1 MAGDTDRIEQDIA
14 KARED
19 LANTLDSLAVR
30 VSPER
35 LSTEAKSAVSA
46 LFAKPAVKYSLAAAG
61 ALVVAVIIRRVV
73 A

>member
-19 LANTLDSLAVR
+19 LANTLDELAAR
-30 VSPER
+30 ANPQR
-35 LSTEAKSAVSA
+35 LADDAKATA
-46 LFAKPAVKYSLAAAG
+46 LATLNKPPVKYTLVGVG
-61 ALVVAVIIRRVV
+61 AVVALLVIRRIM